1 MILPMLIQLLCC
13 FFNVI
18 SKKNQ
23 LPALL
28 ARATFLFIERKF
40 TTQFSPLFQDL
51 VLFSLPYYDV
61 ALFLCRMVI
70 DISET
75 TNVSFGMNAHSD
87 LSFHF
92 ISDEFCSCGV
102 NLFSGQLTTTELM
115 QIRMQLIQEI
125 SNHKPKARQTCQL
138 KVLCQLSAYMM
149 IQWEPTKYNMHN
161 HKIH

>member
-23 LPALL
+23 LPVLL
-28 ARATFLFIERKF
+28 ARATFLFIERRF

-70 DISET
+70 DIPET
-75 TNVSFGMNAHSD
+75 TNISFGMNAHSD

-102 NLFSGQLTTTELM
+102 NLFSDQLYHRTDADQDAIDTRN
-115 QIRMQLIQEI
+115 QQ
-125 SNHKPKARQTCQL
+125 PQTKSQTNL
-138 KVLCQLSAYMM
+138 LVESTMSAQCLHDDTMG
-149 IQWEPTKYNMHN
+149 TD
-161 HKIH
+161 KI